1 MEFRF
6 NQTLRI
12 LAVAGVIGSLAACGG
27 GGGGSPVITPPAEVI
42 TAAYKYQLAFVD
54 AVTNAP
60 ITDKLSVTFTG
71 QSVTDDEVLDSEN
84 KSVKGRTLTTNNGL
98 LSVFAN
104 FNGSNDFFAFTG
116 GNLALG
122 WNTSGTQIT
131 RELSKEGDQ
140 IITIKLTNSKPA
152 SVAAVNAD
160 TDLGLAMKTGTAT
173 ASATGA
179 ISSAT
184 VVSTAPKTVTN
195 DQGVAEPVGTAQ
207 ITIPAGTV
215 ARDANNVPAVG
226 GLTLTVTKYSNNE
239 TQSLQ
244 AFPGGFTPTVADPNS
259 SYLGAGVTE
268 ASGNFITGGFAQF
281 NVTENATGKAIKKFD
296 TPIQLTIDLP
306 KTSKNPSTGVLLKA
320 GDTYP
325 IWSFD
330 ETTGK
335 WAFETNGTI
344 REKTPVDANNFE
356 VAFSSNH
363 LSYWN
368 LDWLYW
374 QTGTNC
380 NGRLNITGRPAG
392 NVSALYV
399 DITGV
404 AGTNYY
410 MSALKNQPIYDS
422 VLTLAKSPLTNVNIN
437 IRTADGVLR
446 GSASNVNLCG
456 TGATVA
462 VNLPAVVSYTSLVTT
477 VTESCPDG
485 SFQRPSPT
493 DVWFYPNNNVA
504 NGLGGYTGATGI
516 STISNIAV
524 NTSGR
529 LSVKN
534 RLNNSYRDETITVT
548 TQNNTRN
555 INFPNLQCTTG
566 GITGAQ

>member
-6 NQTLRI
+6 NQTLRM

-60 ITDKLSVTFTG
+60 ITDVLSVNFTG
-71 QSVTDDEVLDSEN
+71 QSVTDNEVLDSEN
-84 KSVKGRTLTTNNGL
+84 KSVKGRTLSTNNGL
-98 LSVFAN
+98 LTVVAN

-140 IITIKLTNSKPA
+140 VITIKLTNSKPA
-152 SVAAVNAD
+152 KVAAINAD
-160 TDLGLAMKTGTAT
+160 TDLGLAMATGAAT
-173 ASATGA
+173 ASATGVIA
-179 ISSAT
+179 SNT
-184 VVSTAPKTVTN
+184 VVTTAPKTVTN
-195 DQGVAEPVGTAQ
+195 DQGVAESVGTAK
-207 ITIPAGTV
+207 ITIPANTV
-215 ARDANNVPAVG
+215 ARDANGVAASG
-226 GLTLTVTKYSNNE
+226 ALTLTVTKYSNNE

-244 AFPGGFTPTVADPNS
+244 AFPGGFTPTVSDPNS

-281 NVTENATGKAIKKFD
+281 NVTDSTGKAIKKFD
-296 TPIQLTIDLP
+296 TPVTLTIDLP
-306 KTSKNPSTGVLLKA
+306 KTSKNPETGALLKS

-335 WAFETNGTI
+335 WAFEQNGTI
-344 REKTPVDANNFE
+344 REKNPVDANNFE
-356 VAFSSNH
+356 VVFSSNH

-374 QTGTNC
+374 QAGTNC
-380 NGRLNITGRPAG
+380 DGRLNITGRPAG
-392 NVSALYV
+392 DTRALYV

-410 MSALKNQPIYDS
+410 MSALKNQPIRDS
-422 VLTLAKSPLTNVNIN
+422 VLNLARSPRTNVNIK

-446 GSASNVNLCG
+446 GSANNVNLCG
-456 TGATVA
+456 TGATVQ
-462 VNLPAVVSYTSLVTT
+462 VNLPTVSYASLVTT

-493 DVWFYPNNNVA
+493 SVWLYTNNW
-504 NGLGGYTGATGI
+504 LGGYTSTGT
-516 STISNIAV
+516 STISNIE
-524 NTSGR
+524 SGTTGT
-529 LSVKN
+529 LWAWN
-534 RLNNSYRDETITVT
+534 RLTRQWV
-548 TQNNTRN
+548 TRN
-555 INFPNLQCTTG
+555 NVAINAPTTSQSFNFNNLQCTTG

>member
-6 NQTLRI
+6 NQTLKM

-42 TAAYKYQLAFVD
+42 TAAYKYQLVFVD

-60 ITDKLSVTFTG
+60 ITDPLSVNFTG
-71 QSVTDDEVLDSEN
+71 QSITDNEVLDSEN
-84 KSVKGRTLTTNNGL
+84 KSVKGRTLSTNNGL
-98 LSVFAN
+98 LAVVAN

-131 RELSKEGDQ
+131 KELSKEGDQ
-140 IITIKLTNSKPA
+140 VITVKLTNSKPA
-152 SVAAVNAD
+152 KVAALNAD
-160 TDLGLAMKTGTAT
+160 TDLGLAMATGTAT
-173 ASATGA
+173 ASATGVIA
-179 ISSAT
+179 SNT
-184 VVSTAPKTVTN
+184 VVSTAPKTITN
-195 DQGVAEPVGTAQ
+195 DLGVSEPVGTAK
-207 ITIPAGTV
+207 ITIPANTV
-215 ARDANNVPAVG
+215 ARDANGVAASG

-244 AFPGGFTPTVADPNS
+244 AFPGGFAPTVSDPNS

-281 NVTENATGKAIKKFD
+281 NVTDSTGKAIKNFD
-296 TPIQLTIDLP
+296 TPVTLTIDLP
-306 KTSKNPSTGVLLKA
+306 KGSKNPETGVSLVA
-320 GDTYP
+320 GDIYP

-335 WAFETNGTI
+335 WAFEQNGTI
-344 REKTPVDANNFE
+344 REKSPVDANNFE
-356 VAFSSNH
+356 VVFTSKH

-374 QTGTNC
+374 QAGTNC
-380 NGRLNITGRPAG
+380 SGRLNITGRPAG
-392 NVSALYV
+392 DNRALYV

-410 MSALKNQPIYDS
+410 MSALKNQPITDS
-422 VLTLAKSPLTNVNIN
+422 LLNLAKSPKTNVNIR

-446 GSASNVNLCG
+446 GSANNVNLCTTATSG
-456 TGATVA
+456 GATVQ
-462 VNLPAVVSYTSLVTT
+462 VNLPTVSYASLVTT

-493 DVWFYPNNNVA
+493 WVWLYTNNW
-504 NGLGGYTGATGI
+504 LGGYTSTGT
-516 STISNIAV
+516 STLSNIA
-524 NTSGR
+524 SGSAGT
-529 LSVKN
+529 LWAWN
-534 RLNNSYRDETITVT
+534 RLTSQWVTRSVTVNAPT
-548 TQNNTRN
+548 TSQAF
-555 INFPNLQCTTG
+555 NFNNLQCTTG